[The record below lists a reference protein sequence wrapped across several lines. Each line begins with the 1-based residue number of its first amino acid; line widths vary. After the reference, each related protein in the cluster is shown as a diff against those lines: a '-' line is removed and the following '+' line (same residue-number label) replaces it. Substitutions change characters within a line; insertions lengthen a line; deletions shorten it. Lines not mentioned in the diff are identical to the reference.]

1 MELKVFRDVL
11 PAAGADCTAK
21 AELPLE
27 TELLISDYLPPV
39 QRIVKCFAKPVVLQK
54 QLAPGRLTLEG
65 YLRCTVYYQGEE
77 GAGLCQTEQ
86 KLPFTKALELPS
98 FAATAWTACVE
109 GQTEYLNCRAV
120 NPRRIEVRGAYGL
133 VVSVH
138 AQLSTEV
145 ITALSE
151 GGIEQKPVTLAGV
164 RRAAT
169 LEKLVTIEGALTFP
183 KPPAAI
189 LDITGTAEVRELK
202 RMQGKAVAKG
212 VLHVLCAWRAEG
224 DAALRSQTADLPFN
238 QILDADGLS
247 EDCRCLCVLEPVGF
261 AAAEGETTEDGSAST
276 TLTAT
281 AMLRLSG
288 WRPYQLQCVADAF
301 STRFE
306 TTLTPQTLATESLHC
321 ALDETTVLRGSGPLP
336 DAGAHILACFA
347 SFGPV
352 SLTRQEG
359 RAVLTARAVVSAFA
373 ENTLGEMEC
382 YEKALDYALPLP
394 RRPARG
400 CRRLPRVLA
409 ERSGPAMRQ
418 RRRRAGCVPHG
429 PGRGRGAGAAD
440 GLSVGAVELGDPSP
454 PPTRRCRSASA
465 TPSRG
470 RSCSPSPGAT
480 TSRPAR
486 CWPPTTSP
494 DGTARLDE
502 ARRLLVPGG
511 VSAVVNFLHSA

>member
-212 VLHVLCAWRAEG
+212 VLHVLCGWRAEG

-247 EDCRCLCVLEPVGF
+247 EDCRCLCVAEPVGF
-261 AAAEGETTEDGSAST
+261 TLTEGEGEEPSR
-276 TLTAT
+276 LTAT
-281 AMLRLSG
+281 LMLRLRA

-301 STRFE
+301 STKFE
-306 TTLTPQTLATESLHC
+306 TEQTPQTVQTESLAC
-321 ALDETTVLRGSGPLP
+321 TLDETVTLTGSGPLP
-336 DAGAHILACFA
+336 DAGAKILACFA
-347 SFGPV
+347 SFGPALLAYRENNWDLTSRV
-352 SLTRQEG
+352 TVTAFGENSLSE
-359 RAVLTARAVVSAFA
+359 LES
-373 ENTLGEMEC
+373 
-382 YEKALDYALPLP
+382 YEKVLELALPLERELP
-394 RRPARG
+394 SDAELIPECWLRAEDLRCVCANGTLEVTLSVKAEGAILQRSGNTCVGSIALGEPLTPADPEISLRIYYAQAGEELFAIARRFHVSPAQM
-400 CRRLPRVLA
+400 LAANDLA
-409 ERSGPAMRQ
+409 EG
-418 RRRRAGCVPHG
+418 
-429 PGRGRGAGAAD
+429 
-440 GLSVGAVELGDPSP
+440 
-454 PPTRRCRSASA
+454 
-465 TPSRG
+465 
-470 RSCSPSPGAT
+470 T
-480 TSRPAR
+480 TAIDAPQ
-486 CWPPTTSP
+486 
-494 DGTARLDE
+494 
-502 ARRLLVPGG
+502 RLLVPGAG
-511 VSAVVNFLHSA
+511 G

>member
-189 LDITGTAEVRELK
+189 LDITGTAEVREVYKISSAGTIAGSLVTSGNIRREGKVRLVRDGKQLADVPLKGLK
-202 RMQGKAVAKG
+202 RFKDDVKDVSSGYECG
-212 VLHVLCAWRAEG
+212 ISLEG
-224 DAALRSQTADLPFN
+224 WDDIQPGD
-238 QILDADGLS
+238 
-247 EDCRCLCVLEPVGF
+247 VLEC
-261 AAAEGETTEDGSAST
+261 
-276 TLTAT
+276 
-281 AMLRLSG
+281 
-288 WRPYQLQCVADAF
+288 Y
-301 STRFE
+301 
-306 TTLTPQTLATESLHC
+306 
-321 ALDETTVLRGSGPLP
+321 
-336 DAGAHILACFA
+336 
-347 SFGPV
+347 
-352 SLTRQEG
+352 
-359 RAVLTARAVVSAFA
+359 VV
-373 ENTLGEMEC
+373 EE
-382 YEKALDYALPLP
+382 YRD
-394 RRPARG
+394 
-400 CRRLPRVLA
+400 
-409 ERSGPAMRQ
+409 
-418 RRRRAGCVPHG
+418 
-429 PGRGRGAGAAD
+429 
-440 GLSVGAVELGDPSP
+440 
-454 PPTRRCRSASA
+454 
-465 TPSRG
+465 
-470 RSCSPSPGAT
+470 
-480 TSRPAR
+480 
-486 CWPPTTSP
+486 
-494 DGTARLDE
+494 
-502 ARRLLVPGG
+502 
-511 VSAVVNFLHSA
+511 